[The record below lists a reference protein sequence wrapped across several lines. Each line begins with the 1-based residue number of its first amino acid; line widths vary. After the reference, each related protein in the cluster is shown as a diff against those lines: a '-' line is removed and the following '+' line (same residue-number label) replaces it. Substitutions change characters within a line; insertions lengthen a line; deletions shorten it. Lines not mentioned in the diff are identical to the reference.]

1 MLPYPKEPVR
11 LALIGAGHRSHTIYR
26 PLFEDLKPW
35 ISLVAVCDPVREHAD
50 DLAQALGAKAYYD
63 VQTLVRE
70 ADIEAAVVVAPI
82 PLHHAYSVYLSRHKI
97 HNLIETT
104 WCNTLAQ
111 ARDMVKE
118 ARENGVVTGVCEN
131 FYRYPIDRFAQTL
144 KKHGYIG
151 DIKRIFSYN
160 DHTGYHSNSR
170 WLVFAQEQPEWIS
183 AMDHTMAV
191 TPYYESR
198 ERYWDHETFRSRFIS
213 FPSGLM
219 VIDQAANIKGMLG
232 RQVRPGYTEWHGT
245 RGALVQQG
253 GRYEAPHYR
262 VYDNNHRLEVGTGV
276 HSEWTAELR
285 CCDYEDHL
293 AFTDDIRPAKA
304 NVISRVERYY
314 NEEGAYAGIRAAI
327 PGGCIDYANPLVM
340 HNSGDHYF
348 KEYGVCVAGHLV
360 DFALRIRGLKDS
372 EFDEQKALMSMMME
386 VAARESVLQNGAR
399 IPLPLPEEVA
409 SDQLQLQQLKT
420 QLGVD
425 PMDVE
430 AVMALTLG
438 KP

>member
-1 MLPYPKEPVR
+1 MLPYLKEPVR
-11 LALIGAGHRSHTIYR
+11 LALIGAGHRSHTIYK
-26 PLFEDLKPW
+26 PLFDDLKPW
-35 ISLVAVCDPVREHAD
+35 IDLVAICDPVKEHAD
-50 DLAQALGAKAYYD
+50 DLASALGAKAYYD
-63 VQTLVRE
+63 VWDLVKE
-70 ADIEAAVVVAPI
+70 GLVEAAVVVVPI
-82 PLHHAYSVYLSRHKI
+82 PLHHAYSVYLSQHKI
-97 HNLIETT
+97 HNMIETT

-111 ARDMVKE
+111 ARDMVTK
-118 ARENGVVTGVCEN
+118 AAENGVITGVCEN

-151 DIKRIFSYN
+151 DIKRIFSYD

-183 AMDHTMAV
+183 AMDHCMNV
-191 TPYYESR
+191 VPYYESK

-232 RQVRPGYTEWHGT
+232 RHVRPGYTEWHGT

-262 VYDNNHRLEVGTGV
+262 IYDNNHRMEVGTGV
-276 HSEWTAELR
+276 HSEWTAEIR
-285 CCDYEDHL
+285 CCDYENSL

-314 NEEGAYAGIRAAI
+314 NEQGAYAGIRAAI
-327 PGGCIDYANPLVM
+327 PGGWIDYANPIVM
-340 HNSGDHYF
+340 QNSGDHYF

-360 DFALRIRGLKDS
+360 DFALRIRGLKEC

-386 VAARESVLQNGAR
+386 AAARESVLKNGAR
-399 IPLPLPEEVA
+399 ISLPLTTDLE
-409 SDQLQLQQLKT
+409 SDEIQFQQLKES
-420 QLGVD
+420 LGVN

-430 AVMALTLG
+430 AMLAVTLD

>member
-11 LALIGAGHRSHTIYR
+11 LALIGAGHRSHTIYK

-35 ISLVAVCDPVREHAD
+35 IDLVAVCDPVKEHAD
-50 DLAQALGAKAYYD
+50 DLASALGVKAYYD
-63 VQTLVRE
+63 VRDLVK
-70 ADIEAAVVVAPI
+70 DGLVEAAVAVVPI
-82 PLHHAYSVYLSRHKI
+82 PLHHAYSVYLSQHKI
-97 HNLIETT
+97 HNMIETT
-104 WCNTLAQ
+104 WCSTLSQ
-111 ARDMVKE
+111 ARDMVAK
-118 ARENGVVTGVCEN
+118 AAENGVVTGVCEN

-151 DIKRIFSYN
+151 DIKRIISYN

-183 AMDHTMAV
+183 AMEHRMDV
-191 TPYYESR
+191 TPYYESK

-232 RQVRPGYTEWHGT
+232 RHVRPGYTEWHGT

-253 GRYEAPHYR
+253 GRYEAPHYC
-262 VYDNNHRLEVGTGV
+262 VYDNNHRMENGTGV
-276 HSEWTAELR
+276 HSDWMAEIR
-285 CCDYEDHL
+285 CCDYEDSL

-304 NVISRVERYY
+304 NVISKVERYY
-314 NEEGAYAGIRAAI
+314 NEQGAYAGIHAAI
-327 PGGCIDYANPLVM
+327 PGGWIDYANPIVM
-340 HNSGDHYF
+340 KNSGDHYF

-360 DFALRIRGLKDS
+360 DFALRIRGLKEC
-372 EFDEQKALMSMMME
+372 EFDEKKALMSMMME
-386 VAARESVLQNGAR
+386 VAARESVLRNGAR
-399 IPLPLPEEVA
+399 ISLPLTEDLE
-409 SDQLQLQQLKT
+409 SDEIQLQQLKAD
-420 QLGVD
+420 LGVD
-425 PMDVE
+425 PLDVE
-430 AVMALTLG
+430 AVLAVTLG

>member
-1 MLPYPKEPVR
+1 MYPHPTEPVR
-11 LALIGAGHRSHTIYR
+11 MALIGAGNRSHKIYK

-35 ISLVAVCDPVREHAD
+35 ITLVAVCDPVKEHAD
-50 DLAQALGAKAYYD
+50 DLAQALGARAYYT
-63 VQTLVRE
+63 VQDMVRDTE
-70 ADIEAAVVVAPI
+70 IEAAVVVAPI
-82 PLHHAYSVYLSRHKI
+82 PLHHAYSVFLSQHGI

-104 WCNTLAQ
+104 WCNTLSQ
-111 ARDMVKE
+111 ARDMI
-118 ARENGVVTGVCEN
+118 AQAQRHGVVTGVCEN

-170 WLVFAQEQPEWIS
+170 WLVFAQEDPVWIS
-183 AMDHTMAV
+183 AMEHRMDV
-191 TPYYESR
+191 VPYHETK

-219 VIDQAANIKGMLG
+219 VVDQAANIKGMLG

-253 GRYEAPHYR
+253 ARYEAPHYS
-262 VYDNNHRLEVGTGV
+262 VYDNNHRKEAGTGV
-276 HSEWTAELR
+276 HSDWTAEIR
-285 CCDYEDHL
+285 CCDYEDSL
-293 AFTDDIRPAKA
+293 VLTDEIRPAKP
-304 NVISRVERYY
+304 NIITRVERYY
-314 NEEGAYAGIRAAI
+314 NDQGAYAGVHAAI
-327 PGGCIDYANPLVM
+327 PGGSIDYANPLVM
-340 HNSGDHYF
+340 KNSGDHYF

-372 EFDEQKALMSMMME
+372 EFDEHKALMSMMME
-386 VAARESVLQNGAR
+386 VAARESVLQKGAQ
-399 IPLPLPEEVA
+399 IPLPLEGDPE
-409 SDQLQLQQLKT
+409 SDALQLQQLRNT
-420 QLGVD
+420 LGVD

-430 AVMALTLG
+430 AVMSLTLG

>member
-11 LALIGAGHRSHTIYR
+11 LALIGAGHRSNTIYK

-35 ISLVAVCDPVREHAD
+35 ISLVAVCDPIREHAD
-50 DLAQALGAKAYYD
+50 ALAQELGARPYYD
-63 VQTLVRE
+63 IQTMVR
-70 ADIEAAVVVAPI
+70 DGGIEAAVVVAPI
-82 PLHHAYSVYLSRHKI
+82 PLHHAYSVYLSQHKI
-97 HNLIETT
+97 HNLIETM
-104 WCNTLAQ
+104 WCNTLSQ
-111 ARDMVKE
+111 ARDMVKQ
-118 ARENGVVTGVCEN
+118 AKENGVVTGVCEN

-151 DIKRIFSYN
+151 DIRRIFSYN

-170 WLVFAQEQPEWIS
+170 WLVFAQEDPQWIS
-183 AMDHTMAV
+183 AMEHDMQV
-191 TPYYESR
+191 TPYYESK
-198 ERYWDHETFRSRFIS
+198 ERYWDHELFRSRFIS

-262 VYDNNHRLEVGTGV
+262 VLDNNHRTEVGTGV
-276 HSEWTAELR
+276 HSEWTAEIR
-285 CCDYEDHL
+285 CCDYEDSL
-293 AFTDDIRPAKA
+293 AFTDDIRPAKP
-304 NVISRVERYY
+304 NVISKVERYY
-314 NEEGAYAGIRAAI
+314 NDEGAYAGIRAAI
-327 PGGCIDYANPLVM
+327 PGGTIDYANPIVM
-340 HNSGDHYF
+340 KNSGSHYF

-372 EFDEQKALMSMMME
+372 EFDEKKALMSMMME
-386 VAARESVLQNGAR
+386 VAARESVLQKGAQ
-399 IPLPLPEEVA
+399 IALPLEGEQE
-409 SDQLQLQQLKT
+409 SDELTLKR
-420 QLGVD
+420 LRSLYGVD

-430 AVMALTLG
+430 AVMALKLG